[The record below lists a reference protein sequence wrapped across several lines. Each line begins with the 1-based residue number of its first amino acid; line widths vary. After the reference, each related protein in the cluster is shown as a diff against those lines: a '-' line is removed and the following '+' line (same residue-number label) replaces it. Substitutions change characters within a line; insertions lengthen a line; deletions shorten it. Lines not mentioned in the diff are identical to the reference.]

1 MKKPDDCTLTQLQY
15 QNIRTQAQLALE
27 KADAR
32 GCFPTPIAEIMRIA
46 EVQEVHEDVLNPSFI
61 DKIRQEIGK
70 AGSVLKRA
78 LGKVM
83 GLFDARA
90 RLIFIDRSLH
100 LVKQSFI
107 KLHETAHAFLPW
119 QKNLYAVVEDCE
131 NSLDPEVADLFDR
144 QANVFAAEVMFQM
157 DAFIGEAEQS
167 EFGILNPVRLSK
179 KYGASIYSSVRQYVS
194 KNHRACVVLVLNPP
208 VLKEGVGFEATLRR
222 AIPSQTFI
230 EKFGDLNWPDLF
242 TPDDE
247 IGAMVPIN
255 KRRMSGKKEMILIDR
270 NGDNHV
276 CIAEAFTQ
284 SWQVFILIH
293 SVETLTRKSIL
304 ITAA

>member
-1 MKKPDDCTLTQLQY
+1 MKKPDDCTLTYQQY
-15 QNIRTQAQLALE
+15 QNIRKQAQLALE
-27 KADAR
+27 RADAK

-70 AGSVLKRA
+70 AGSVLRRA

-100 LVKQSFI
+100 VVKQSFI
-107 KLHETAHAFLPW
+107 RLHETAHAFLPW
-119 QKNLYAVVEDCE
+119 QKGLYAVVEDCE

-157 DAFIGEAEQS
+157 DAFIEEAEQS

-208 VLKEGVGFEATLRR
+208 ALKEGVGFSTTLRR
-222 AIPSQTFI
+222 AIPSQTFLD
-230 EKFGDLNWPDLF
+230 KFGNLNWPDLF
-242 TPDDE
+242 TPNDE
-247 IGAMVPIN
+247 IGAMVPVSG
-255 KRRMSGKKEMILIDR
+255 RRMSGKREITLTDL
-270 NGDNHV
+270 NGDTHI

-284 SWQVFILIH
+284 SWQVFVLIH
-293 SVETLTRKSIL
+293 SVETLKKKSVL